1 LNIHALVLG
10 LKGLRTIE
18 ALGESGLPI
27 QLCCQI
33 GRDPNIQ
40 DDYSAQIAEYCRE
53 REIPFAFR
61 GDANSSIDSA
71 SFVLAV
77 GWRWMIRDIDEK
89 KLLVFHDSLLPRYR
103 GFAPLVSALLNRE
116 PEIGVT
122 ALFGADEYDRGDI
135 IAQCKMAV
143 SYPTT
148 IQREIDRISHLYAR
162 LSVMTISTLLENP
175 SGRGSPQNE
184 KLATYSLWRDDED
197 YRINWSNDADY
208 IQHFVAC
215 LGFPYLGA
223 STFANDRLIRI
234 LTCSAMNDVNI
245 ENRTPGK
252 VIFLEN
258 NLPVVVCGK
267 GLLKIDRAIYDDGED
282 ALPFS
287 TFRILFK

>member
-1 LNIHALVLG
+1 MNIHALVLG

-18 ALGESGLPI
+18 ALSESGLPI
-27 QLCCQI
+27 QLHCQI
-33 GRDPNIQ
+33 GRDPNVQ
-40 DDYSAQIAEYCRE
+40 DDYSAEIAEYCRQK
-53 REIPFAFR
+53 EIPFTFR
-61 GDANSSIDSA
+61 GDVNSSLSPA

-89 KLLVFHDSLLPRYR
+89 NLLVFHDSLLPRYR

-116 PEIGVT
+116 TEIGVT

-135 IAQCKMAV
+135 IAQCKMTV
-143 SYPTT
+143 NYPTT
-148 IQREIDRISHLYAR
+148 IQSEIDRISHLYAR
-162 LSVMTISTLLENP
+162 LSVIAISTLLDDP

-184 KLATYSLWRDDED
+184 ELATYSLWRDDED

-223 STFANDRLIRI
+223 STTANDRLIRI
-234 LTCSAMNDVNI
+234 LACSPMSDVSI

-252 VIFLEN
+252 VIFLKS

-267 GLLKIDRAIYDDGED
+267 GLLKIERAVYEDGED
-282 ALPFS
+282 ALPLP

>member
-1 LNIHALVLG
+1 MNIHALVLG

-27 QLCCQI
+27 QLHCQI
-33 GRDPNIQ
+33 GRDSNVQ
-40 DDYSAQIAEYCRE
+40 DDYSAQIAEYCRQ
-53 REIPFAFR
+53 REIPFTFR
-61 GDANSSIDSA
+61 GDANSSLCSA

-122 ALFGADEYDRGDI
+122 ALFGADEYDRGHI
-135 IAQCKMAV
+135 IAQCKMNV
-143 SYPTT
+143 KYPTT
-148 IQREIDRISHLYAR
+148 IQSEIDRISHLYAR
-162 LSVMTISTLLENP
+162 LSVIAVSTLLKNP
-175 SGRGSPQNE
+175 SDRGSPQNE
-184 KLATYSLWRDDED
+184 ELATYSLWRDDED
-197 YRINWSNDADY
+197 YRINWSNDANY

-223 STFANDRLIRI
+223 STTANDRVIRI
-234 LTCSAMNDVNI
+234 LSCSVISDVNI

-252 VIFLEN
+252 VIFLKN
-258 NLPVVVCGK
+258 SLPVVVCGK
-267 GLLKIDRAIYDDGED
+267 GLLKIERAVYENGED
-282 ALPFS
+282 ALPFPS
-287 TFRILFK
+287 FRILFK